1 MKPGILITGHAMI
14 SHETISE
21 PNNLVI
27 HPSFIGNKDVIERF
41 KSLVNA
47 YKGLDLPPKH
57 PMYGHNRSA
66 KIILQLNHP
75 GRQVSKE
82 ACFSYSKSINKAIST
97 LPRLSGRTGGALV
110 FAKTSKA
117 SPTFLSTTIPN
128 LFAKASIFALSCGFD
143 GVEIHCGHGYL
154 LSEPG
159 CFETLLTTLKQVSKV
174 TRKNKAILALKLN
187 GSDTIQSEHYSQLVS
202 ALHTFKCDIIE
213 VTGGSY
219 VNPSFLTQTNTFPIA
234 RFYNA
239 KLYIYQR
246 QRVKKLLSSQ
256 PFFIKDAQT
265 IRKSLHSIQSQ
276 TVSIFRKPPIPLVC
290 VVGGI
295 SDPSEKY
302 LERFCSDFSVDMVG
316 VARSFLITSLVSNH
330 KDIES
335 TSQSCAQSPC
345 EDHRRYSTIRMR
357 ATFHFIVVFLLWI
370 VGLIFPMIKAGVESV
385 YWQEFMKE
393 LPCSIDNSKSKKG
406 WTIIRKKR
414 KEMTKKQSKSSETYL
429 SGQVV
434 LKT

>member
-1 MKPGILITGHAMI
+1 
-14 SHETISE
+14 
-21 PNNLVI
+21 
-27 HPSFIGNKDVIERF
+27 
-41 KSLVNA
+41 
-47 YKGLDLPPKH
+47 
-57 PMYGHNRSA
+57 
-66 KIILQLNHP
+66 
-75 GRQVSKE
+75 
-82 ACFSYSKSINKAIST
+82 
-97 LPRLSGRTGGALV
+97 
-110 FAKTSKA
+110 
-117 SPTFLSTTIPN
+117 
-128 LFAKASIFALSCGFD
+128 
-143 GVEIHCGHGYL
+143 
-154 LSEPG
+154 
-159 CFETLLTTLKQVSKV
+159 
-174 TRKNKAILALKLN
+174 
-187 GSDTIQSEHYSQLVS
+187 
-202 ALHTFKCDIIE
+202 
-213 VTGGSY
+213 
-219 VNPSFLTQTNTFPIA
+219 
-234 RFYNA
+234 
-239 KLYIYQR
+239 
-246 QRVKKLLSSQ
+246 
-256 PFFIKDAQT
+256 
-265 IRKSLHSIQSQ
+265 
-276 TVSIFRKPPIPLVC
+276 RKPPIPLVC

-434 LKT
+434 LKTKSMGFLKSCIFVIWAGMKQILPKKRGWASGVQSSDPRETKK